1 MLLGMHTITKRAL
14 ALATPAVLSA
24 GLLAGCSSNGG
35 TGSASSSASTS
46 ALPSTGTTTD
56 PTANATS
63 DAAPGTTAADAAAFA
78 KLETQFHAQ
87 FGLYAI
93 NTGTGQ
99 SVTYQA
105 DDRFAFCS
113 TIKAFAASVLLQ
125 RDTDQQLSQVIPYS
139 KSDLVDYSPVTSEHV
154 GTGMTLSAI
163 MAAALDISDNTALN
177 LMLGQIGGPA
187 ALQSALRS
195 LGDTTTSVD
204 RTEPTLNSAIP
215 GDTRD
220 TSTARA
226 LATDLRTFVLGD
238 ALTASRR
245 TQLINWLQA
254 NTTGGPYIR
263 AAVPAN
269 WKVGDKTGNGDY
281 GTRNDMA
288 VLWPPSGA
296 PIVIAVLSN
305 RGDNANASSGDA
317 LLADAT
323 KIALQSVS

>member
-1 MLLGMHTITKRAL
+1 MLLSMHTITKRAF

-24 GLLAGCSSNGG
+24 GLLAGCSSSGG
-35 TGSASSSASTS
+35 TASGSASATASTT
-46 ALPSTGTTTD
+46 TGVAATTT
-56 PTANATS
+56 ATDS
-63 DAAPGTTAADAAAFA
+63 AAFA

-87 FGLYAI
+87 LGVYAI
-93 NTGTGQ
+93 NTGTGR
-99 SVTYQA
+99 SVAYQA
-105 DDRFAFCS
+105 DERFAFCS

-125 RDTDQQLSQVIPYS
+125 RDTDQQFGKVISYS
-139 KSDLVDYSPVTSEHV
+139 KSDLVDYSPVTSQHV
-154 GTGMTLSAI
+154 GTGMTLTAI
-163 MAAALDISDNTALN
+163 LAAALDISDNTALN
-177 LMLGQIGGPA
+177 LMLNQIGGPA
-187 ALQSALRS
+187 ALQSALRG
-195 LGDTTTSVD
+195 LGDTTTNVD
-204 RTEPTLNSAIP
+204 RPEPGVNSATP

-245 TQLINWLQA
+245 AQLVSWLQA

-263 AAVPAN
+263 AAVLAG

-281 GTRNDMA
+281 GTRNDIA
-288 VLWPPSGA
+288 VFWPPTGA

-305 RGDNANASSGDA
+305 RGTNPNASSADA

-323 KIALQSVS
+323 KIALQSVG